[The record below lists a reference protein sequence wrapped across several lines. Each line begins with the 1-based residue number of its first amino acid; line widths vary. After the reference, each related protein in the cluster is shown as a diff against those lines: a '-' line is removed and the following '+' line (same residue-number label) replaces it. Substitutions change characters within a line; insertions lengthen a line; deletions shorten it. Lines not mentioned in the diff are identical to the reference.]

1 MPVYLHEITLDEFP
15 VRAALLQGA
24 NFRLVWDTL
33 SHPDDMAEIAARS
46 AGRPTFIVYSHAD
59 WDHVWGTA
67 AFERNTPIIAHHLGR
82 ERFATDLPQTLADFR
97 RDQPGKWEAIELR
110 PPLLTFGRDM
120 DVDLGGLTVQ
130 LRHLPGH
137 TPDSI
142 VAFAPEL
149 NLLLAGDAVEWPCPC
164 VPKNCD
170 LEAWIEALRSWRAQP
185 GLRVVPSHGPEG
197 GAELLDHA
205 IAYLDA
211 LRHGRP
217 AVVPANMPDFYARTH
232 QDNLRH
238 VARAEETERGKIL
251 HP

>member
-1 MPVYLHEITLDEFP
+1 MSLYLHEITLDEFP
-15 VRAALLQGA
+15 VRAALLWGTNA
-24 NFRLVWDTL
+24 CIIWDTL
-33 SHPDDMAEIAARS
+33 SHPDDMGEIVS
-46 AGRPTFIVYSHAD
+46 SSHGCPTFIVYSHAD

-67 AFERNTPIIAHHLGR
+67 AFERNTPVIAHRLCR
-82 ERFATDLPQTLADFR
+82 ERFTTDVPRTLAEFR
-97 RDQPGKWEAIELR
+97 RDQPGTWDKVELR
-110 PPLLTFGRDM
+110 PPILTFEHEL

-149 NLLLAGDAVEWPCPC
+149 NLLLAGDTVEWPCPC
-164 VPKNCD
+164 VPADCD
-170 LEAWIEALRSWRAQP
+170 LETWIAGLRSWRARP

-197 GAELLDHA
+197 GAELLDHV
-205 IAYLDA
+205 IAYLDG

-217 AVVPANMPDFYARTH
+217 TPLPDDMTDFYARTH

-238 VARAEETERGKIL
+238 AGR
-251 HP
+251 

>member
-1 MPVYLHEITLDEFP
+1 MSLYLHEITLDEFP
-15 VRAALLQGA
+15 VRAALLRGA
-24 NFRLVWDTL
+24 DSCLVWDTL
-33 SHPDDMAEIAARS
+33 SHPDDMAEILARS
-46 AGRPTFIVYSHAD
+46 APGPAFIVYSHAD

-67 AFERNTPIIAHHLGR
+67 AFERNTPIIAHRLCR
-82 ERFATDLPQTLADFR
+82 ERFTTDAPRTLAEFR
-97 RDQPGKWEAIELR
+97 RDQPGTWDKVELR
-110 PPLLTFGRDM
+110 PPILTFEHGL

-142 VAFAPEL
+142 VAFVPEL
-149 NLLLAGDAVEWPCPC
+149 NLLLAGDTVEWPCPC
-164 VPKNCD
+164 VPAGCD
-170 LEAWIEALRSWRAQP
+170 LEAWIAGLRSWRGRP

-205 IAYLDA
+205 IAYLDG

-217 AVVPANMPDFYARTH
+217 TPLPEDMTDFYARTH

-238 VARAEETERGKIL
+238 AGR
-251 HP
+251 